1 MNNIMKFKNS
11 YKALI
16 TYDPDIDMFRGE
28 FIGLNGG
35 ADFYAKNVDELKKEG
50 LISLDLFLNMC
61 KEDGVPPRKNLG
73 KFALRLDP
81 DIYNEASAAA
91 AANGMSLNQWISE
104 TIREA
109 IND

>member
-1 MNNIMKFKNS
+1 MNNIMKFKNN

-35 ADFYAKNVDELKKEG
+35 ADFYAKNIDELKKEG
-50 LISLDLFLNMC
+50 QISLDVFLRMC
-61 KEDGVPPRKNLG
+61 KQDGVHPRKSQG
-73 KFALRLDP
+73 KFALRLEP
-81 DIYNEASAAA
+81 EIYHEASAAA

-109 IND
+109 INN

>member
-1 MNNIMKFKNS
+1 MKFKNS

-35 ADFYAKNVDELKKEG
+35 ADFYAKNIDELKKEG
-50 LISLDLFLNMC
+50 QISLDVFLNMC
-61 KEDGVPPRKNLG
+61 KQDGVPPRKSLG

-81 DIYNEASAAA
+81 EIYNEASVAAA
-91 AANGMSLNQWISE
+91 ASGMSLNQWISE

-109 IND
+109 IHD

>member
-1 MNNIMKFKNS
+1 
-11 YKALI
+11 
-16 TYDPDIDMFRGE
+16 
-28 FIGLNGG
+28 
-35 ADFYAKNVDELKKEG
+35 
-50 LISLDLFLNMC
+50 
-61 KEDGVPPRKNLG
+61 VPPRKNLG